1 MRLAIVFALAMLATA
16 AWPCSKPD
24 GYTLLAL
31 MQYPTWTVSTGN
43 TSSVEAPPEDGA
55 DATPTPMPSPSR
67 TAKVAIAM
75 PAIGRGDEAFR
86 CLTWDVELI
95 LPPGIG
101 VKTDDDG
108 NPGATMYTGLESTAT
123 AEFDLALPSPRQ
135 NEVLDWQAWLRVKV
149 RFPSDDAG
157 VFLSYLDTPG
167 GDEWLY
173 PVTVQMAS
181 GSTVLGPPLAYAG
194 ARTPLPA
201 FTPAGIGPVP
211 SVLAGDQP

>member
-1 MRLAIVFALAMLATA
+1 MRLAIVFAFAMLATT

-31 MQYPTWTVSTGN
+31 MQYPTWTVRTGN

-55 DATPTPMPSPSR
+55 DATPTPMSSPSR

-75 PAIGRGDEAFR
+75 PAIGRGNEAFR

-95 LPPGIG
+95 LPPGIE
-101 VKTDDDG
+101 VKTNDDG
-108 NPGATMYTGLESTAT
+108 NPGATIHTALESTAT
-123 AEFDLALPSPRQ
+123 AEFDLTLPALPR
-135 NEVLDWQAWLRVKV
+135 NEVRDWQAWLRVKV

-157 VFLSYLDTPG
+157 VFLPNVSFPG
-167 GDEWLY
+167 AYAWMY

-181 GSTVLGPPLAYAG
+181 GTLGLPLAHAG

-201 FTPAGIGPVP
+201 FATAGIGTVP
-211 SVLAGDQP
+211 GVPAGD